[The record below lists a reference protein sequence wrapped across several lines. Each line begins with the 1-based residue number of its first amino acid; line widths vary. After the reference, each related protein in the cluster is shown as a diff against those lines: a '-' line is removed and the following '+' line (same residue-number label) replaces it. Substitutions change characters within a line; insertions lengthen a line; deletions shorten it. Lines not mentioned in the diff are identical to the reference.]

1 MYENIIK
8 KWERDKKIL
17 FLSGSKKGCGKKYV
31 ADSIAKNYEIIKCKP
46 DELSNNDNIGI
57 QCMFGSNKKKI
68 IIFYLN
74 DIIINNLKYD
84 NNIKIIVIIDD
95 IILSNKLVKI
105 IKKHYHINIKLTDT
119 QNINILKQYI
129 TIEPENYLKLLV
141 NYDYDLNA
149 IINNFHNNNIEKI
162 SDLFTNNSLEYIN
175 STKIKQFN
183 IKDYF
188 NVGCEYSLIGLHLLD
203 YDKNISI
210 NSKETIYQ
218 SIINSEK
225 TKLSKEL
232 YNYTILNSL
241 VIPHKIITQNIK
253 NTQNT
258 KNIKNIKKD
267 KIKYTKYISKSLIY
281 IHMLNTNYD
290 VNPEDIYTLIKIY
303 NNDKNETE
311 FINDIEQY
319 NLTKKKLKYFIKLH
333 DLINQQNN
341 IHLLKLF

>member
-46 DELSNNDNIGI
+46 EELSNNDNIGI

-149 IINNFHNNNIEKI
+149 IINNFYNNTEKI

-175 STKIKQFN
+175 STKIKHFN

-203 YDKNISI
+203 YDKNINI

-241 VIPHKIITQNIK
+241 VIPHKVIKQNIK
-253 NTQNT
+253 
-258 KNIKNIKKD
+258 KN

-290 VNPEDIYTLIKIY
+290 INPEDIYTIIKTY

-311 FINDIEQY
+311 FINNIEQY
-319 NLTKKKLKYFIKLH
+319 KLSKKKLKYFIKLH